1 MVERAWSLPL
11 TDIPRE
17 GHGCSLAGSDRQ
29 REPRGCEKAEA
40 SFPLPACPLRT
51 LPAATQLMKC
61 SWRTMM
67 AAEEASSCQVPR
79 RPWASIL
86 RMTISVLISTGTCYL
101 ICNLYFSQHQQ
112 PDSTRWDLA
121 ELQLNHTGSRQDPRL
136 RWQGSPALG
145 RSFLHGPELD
155 DNGQLRIQR
164 DGIYRLHIQ
173 VTLANCSSSTWTAE
187 PQRAT
192 LTVAI
197 CSPAAHSI
205 SLLRLSFHRGGCWV
219 ASQRLTFLARGD
231 VLCTNLTLPLLP
243 SRNADETFFGIQW
256 VGP

>member
-1 MVERAWSLPL
+1 
-11 TDIPRE
+11 
-17 GHGCSLAGSDRQ
+17 
-29 REPRGCEKAEA
+29 
-40 SFPLPACPLRT
+40 
-51 LPAATQLMKC
+51 MKC
-61 SWRTMM
+61 SWRTVM

-86 RMTISVLISTGTCYL
+86 RMTIPVLISTGTCYL
-101 ICNLYFSQHQQ
+101 ICNLCFSRQQ
-112 PDSTRWDLA
+112 QQLDSTRWDLA

-145 RSFLHGPELD
+145 RSFLQGPELD

-192 LTVAI
+192 LKVAI

-231 VLCTNLTLPLLP
+231 ILCTNLTLPLLP

>member
-1 MVERAWSLPL
+1 MDMRVWGTPSTALRFPTSP
-11 TDIPRE
+11 
-17 GHGCSLAGSDRQ
+17 
-29 REPRGCEKAEA
+29 
-40 SFPLPACPLRT
+40 SFHPSPTT
-51 LPAATQLMKC
+51 LP
-61 SWRTMM
+61 
-67 AAEEASSCQVPR
+67 
-79 RPWASIL
+79 
-86 RMTISVLISTGTCYL
+86 
-101 ICNLYFSQHQQ
+101 
-112 PDSTRWDLA
+112 
-121 ELQLNHTGSRQDPRL
+121 GSRQDPRL
-136 RWQGSPALG
+136 HWQGGPALG

-155 DNGQLRIQR
+155 DDGQLRIQR

-205 SLLRLSFHRGGCWV
+205 SLLRLSFQRGGCWV
-219 ASQRLTFLARGD
+219 ASQRLTFLALGD

-243 SRNADETFFGIQW
+243 SRNADETFFGVQW

>member
-1 MVERAWSLPL
+1 MGGRRALEDERCERPSN
-11 TDIPRE
+11 R
-17 GHGCSLAGSDRQ
+17 LAGY
-29 REPRGCEKAEA
+29 K
-40 SFPLPACPLRT
+40 
-51 LPAATQLMKC
+51 
-61 SWRTMM
+61 
-67 AAEEASSCQVPR
+67 
-79 RPWASIL
+79 
-86 RMTISVLISTGTCYL
+86 
-101 ICNLYFSQHQQ
+101 
-112 PDSTRWDLA
+112 WDLA

-205 SLLRLSFHRGGCWV
+205 SLLRLSFHRGACWV
-219 ASQRLTFLARGD
+219 ASQRLTFLAHGD
-231 VLCTNLTLPLLP
+231 ILCTNLTLPLLP
-243 SRNADETFFGIQW
+243 SRNTDETFFGIQW
-256 VGP
+256 VRP

>member
-1 MVERAWSLPL
+1 MGGRRALEDERCEMPQGNPL
-11 TDIPRE
+11 FPSKGQFTQFKEFRLFSIICDF
-17 GHGCSLAGSDRQ
+17 RQ
-29 REPRGCEKAEA
+29 SQIHTFRGNFDTVVA
-40 SFPLPACPLRT
+40 SH
-51 LPAATQLMKC
+51 
-61 SWRTMM
+61 
-67 AAEEASSCQVPR
+67 
-79 RPWASIL
+79 
-86 RMTISVLISTGTCYL
+86 
-101 ICNLYFSQHQQ
+101 SQ
-112 PDSTRWDLA
+112 WDLA

-205 SLLRLSFHRGGCWV
+205 SLLRLSFHRGACWV
-219 ASQRLTFLARGD
+219 ASQRLTFLAHGD
-231 VLCTNLTLPLLP
+231 ILCTNLTLPLLP
-243 SRNADETFFGIQW
+243 SRNTDETFFGIQW
-256 VGP
+256 VRP

>member
-17 GHGCSLAGSDRQ
+17 EHGWSLAGSDRP
-29 REPRGCEKAEA
+29 REPCGCEKAEA

-51 LPAATQLMKC
+51 LPATTQLMKC
-61 SWRTMM
+61 SWKTVM
-67 AAEEASSCQVPR
+67 ATEEAASCQVTR
-79 RPWASIL
+79 RPWASVL
-86 RMTISVLISTGTCYL
+86 RVTIPVLLSIGTCYL
-101 ICNLYFSQHQQ
+101 ICTLCFRQQ
-112 PDSTRWDLA
+112 QQLDSTRWDLA

-205 SLLRLSFHRGGCWV
+205 SLLRLSFHRGACWV
-219 ASQRLTFLARGD
+219 ASQRLTFLALGD
-231 VLCTNLTLPLLP
+231 ILCTNLTLPLLP

-256 VGP
+256 VHP

>member
-1 MVERAWSLPL
+1 MATGRVLLGSLLLLILHLDLGGSRGAWEALVAERELSF
-11 TDIPRE
+11 
-17 GHGCSLAGSDRQ
+17 
-29 REPRGCEKAEA
+29 EPA
-40 SFPLPACPLRT
+40 
-51 LPAATQLMKC
+51 LMKC

-67 AAEEASSCQVPR
+67 AAEEASSCQVPC
-79 RPWASIL
+79 RPWASIV
-86 RMTISVLISTGTCYL
+86 RMTISVLIITGTCYL
-101 ICNLYFSQHQQ
+101 ICNLYFSQQQQ
-112 PDSTRWDLA
+112 PDSTR
-121 ELQLNHTGSRQDPRL
+121 DPRL
-136 RWQGSPALG
+136 RWQGDPALG

-155 DNGQLRIQR
+155 DDGQLRIQR

-205 SLLRLSFHRGGCWV
+205 SLLRLSFQHGGCWV

-243 SRNADETFFGIQW
+243 SRNADETFFGVQATETESELLWLLAITRFR
-256 VGP
+256 VKCKKT